1 MAILPTSEE
10 KLENKDE
17 ASIELVEVVAP
28 NIAVNDEYTQI
39 LASEIR
45 PAAERQLV
53 RALDYRLLPTIILI
67 FILNY
72 IDRVAVSAARLQGL
86 EQELG
91 LTDAQYEGVIA
102 ILYAS
107 YVPCQIPSNMILNRV
122 SRPSWY
128 IPLCTCLWG
137 MASALTGVTKSYAGI
152 LATRFFI
159 GLPEAAFYPGA
170 MYLLSRWYTRKEL
183 AFRSAIIYGGLLI
196 SNTFGSLMA
205 AGILSNMDG
214 AMGIRGWRWLFYIEG
229 AITVCVGLFSIW
241 ALPDYPHNTRWL
253 SSAQRRLAQVRLAED
268 VGEADEDSSEDSAW
282 TGLKQAVSDPIV
294 CLFAVMTMAQLLGM
308 SFVNFFPTLTAA
320 LGFSTTLSLV
330 LCAPPWI
337 LSTIV
342 CSINAWHA
350 DRTGERYFHMAGLW
364 WAVIVGYIISLSTDA
379 VGGRYVT
386 LFLMASG
393 YSSASHRFSRDLLPQ
408 LHVAYFLYKKTFY
421 YQGFALTLVWVSNAV
436 PRPPAKRSVSMG
448 IVNGF
453 GNIGN
458 MIGSSIWKAS
468 WGPSYHN
475 SMIIATVALLVSSVL
490 AFGIRQM
497 LIAENKR
504 LDHEDRCMTP
514 AKRQRIEEAARL
526 EGLTFEEALER
537 NKGFRHLY

>member
-1 MAILPTSEE
+1 MDTTQSPPEERSER
-10 KLENKDE
+10 KDQV
-17 ASIELVEVVAP
+17 SVELVESVLVKAVADD
-28 NIAVNDEYTQI
+28 IDAWI
-39 LASEIR
+39 LSPDAR
-45 PAAERQLV
+45 PAAEKQLV
-53 RALDYRLLPTIILI
+53 RMLDFRLLPAIILI

-86 EQELG
+86 EQDLG
-91 LTDAQYEGVIA
+91 LTDIQYEGVIA
-102 ILYAS
+102 VLYAS
-107 YVPCQIPSNMILNRV
+107 YVPAQIPSNMILNRI

-128 IPLCTCLWG
+128 IPICTCLWG
-137 MASALTGVTKSYAGI
+137 LASALTGVCKTYAGI

-183 AFRSAIIYGGLLI
+183 ALRSAIIYGGLLI
-196 SNTFGSLMA
+196 SNAFGSLMA
-205 AGILSNMDG
+205 AGILSHMDG
-214 AMGIRGWRWLFYIEG
+214 SLGIRGWRWSLTERMLYSG

-253 SSAQRRLAQVRLAED
+253 SSAQRRLARVRLAED
-268 VGEADEDSSEDSAW
+268 TGEADEDSADDSAW
-282 TGLKQAVSDPIV
+282 TGLKQASSDPIV
-294 CLFAVMTMAQLLGM
+294 LLFAMMTMAQLLGM
-308 SFVNFFPTLTAA
+308 SFTNFFPTLTAA
-320 LGFSTTLSLV
+320 LGFSTTLSLI

-364 WAVIVGYIISLSTDA
+364 WAVIIGYIISLSTHA

-393 YSSASHRFSRDLLPQ
+393 YSS
-408 LHVAYFLYKKTFY
+408 
-421 YQGFALTLVWVSNAV
+421 FALTLVWVSNAV

-458 MIGSSIWKAS
+458 MIGSFVWKAS

-475 SMIIATVALLVSSVL
+475 SMIITTIALVVASIL
-490 AFGIRQM
+490 AFIIRQM
-497 LIAENKR
+497 LIIENKR
-504 LDHEDRCMTP
+504 LDREERHMTL
-514 AKRQRIEEAARL
+514 AKRRRIEEAARL
-526 EGLTFEEALER
+526 EGLTFEEALEK
-537 NKGFRHLY
+537 NKGFRYLY